1 MSQPP
6 PIPTPASTGPV
17 VKTSGA
23 AKMFGAL
30 LVAPLFVLAV
40 ATLWIPACNLGL
52 SSFQSHNDGSENG
65 NWTRALVF
73 TLAVAIVRVLASIV
87 PILLGLSLAFTG
99 AVVRNL
105 ARSVFLFFALFLGPL
120 SFGLCNVVLVYQLVP
135 GGLQQPLNAQVFLL
149 CGEALLTSVA
159 VTAIALWLF
168 PGIRAATEPEKRGA
182 NLGRL
187 ILATVLLL
195 GVFASGLQAFILSLT
210 GFGRP
215 ASGTATL
222 TLLDYEGLM
231 MAVPVNSGSW
241 LQLGAVTFL
250 GLVSGILVVSCNLR
264 FSLSKISARS
274 EPAGCAVGAICGV
287 ILFFT
292 AFIAVIP
299 IFASIFGLVGSG
311 GGSALTGLT
320 PTLLGQLTPGIQHQ
334 LLLVLAW
341 LGLVVPATYLAALGI
356 GGLRPFGRHSEW
368 ILLPFFPF
376 FFVSIGT
383 LWPVFYQLML
393 KYSLFRNPLVVIY
406 PILAS
411 VPFLVLLTLFFKGQ
425 REQWIYTTPR
435 PSFFRGVVLPSL
447 PVTVTLALAGSVFV
461 VRDLLWQLVSGS
473 KNDNLVQI
481 LLDNVEE
488 LSTNG
493 MSSLV
498 LIFAA
503 GSILAF
509 FPVLAVL
516 QVLVIDRIRIRA
528 G

>member
-6 PIPTPASTGPV
+6 PIPTPASAGPV

-23 AKMFGAL
+23 AKMLGAL
-30 LVAPLFVLAV
+30 LVAPLFLLAV
-40 ATLWIPACNLGL
+40 ATLWIPACNVWL
-52 SSFQSHNDGSENG
+52 SSFQSHNDGSGDG

-73 TLAVAIVRVLASIV
+73 TLAVAVVRVIAGIV
-87 PILLGLSLAFTG
+87 PILFGVSLAFAG
-99 AVVRNL
+99 SVARNL

-120 SFGLCNVVLVYQLVP
+120 SYGLSSVVLMYQLVP
-135 GGLQQPLNAQVFLL
+135 GGLQQPLNAQAFLL
-149 CGEALLTSVA
+149 FGEALLTA
-159 VTAIALWLF
+159 VMVTGVALWLF

-187 ILATVLLL
+187 ILAAVLLL
-195 GVFASGLQAFILSLT
+195 GVFASGLQAFTLSLSE
-210 GFGRP
+210 FGGP
-215 ASGTATL
+215 ASSTATL
-222 TLLDYEGLM
+222 ALLDYEGLM
-231 MAVPVNSGSW
+231 MAAPVNAGSW
-241 LQLGAVTFL
+241 LPLGIVTFL

-264 FSLSKISARS
+264 FSLSNIAARP
-274 EPAGCAVGAICGV
+274 EPAGCAVGAICGL
-287 ILFFT
+287 ILFST
-292 AFIAVIP
+292 ALIAVIP
-299 IFASIFGLVGSG
+299 IFASIFGLVGFAK
-311 GGSALTGLT
+311 GSALTGLT
-320 PTLLGQLTPGIQHQ
+320 PSLLAQLMPGIQHQ
-334 LLLVLAW
+334 LLLVLPW
-341 LGLVVPATYLAALGI
+341 LVLVVPATYLAALGI
-356 GGLRPFGRHSEW
+356 GGLRQLGRHSEW

-383 LWPVFYQLML
+383 LWPVFYQLIL
-393 KYSLFRNPLVVIY
+393 KYSLFRNPLAVVY
-406 PILAS
+406 PLLAN

-425 REQWIYTTPR
+425 REHWMNITPR
-435 PSFFRGVVLPSL
+435 PSFFRGVILPSL

-461 VRDLLWQLVSGS
+461 IRDLLWQLVSGS
-473 KNDNLVQI
+473 SNDNLVQI
-481 LLDNVEE
+481 LLTNVEE

-516 QVLVIDRIRIRA
+516 QLLVIDRIRIRA